1 MRDRDRE
8 RQGER
13 LSERQREIEKECER
27 ESERERVKER
37 VRVRV
42 RERDQ
47 QSLLTSATAAF
58 PFKTCA
64 ILFSMSGVSNLEVKR
79 TRPMSREE
87 TFLTHCVDT
96 NESA

>member
-1 MRDRDRE
+1 M
-8 RQGER
+8 
-13 LSERQREIEKECER
+13 CER
-27 ESERERVKER
+27 ESERERVKKR